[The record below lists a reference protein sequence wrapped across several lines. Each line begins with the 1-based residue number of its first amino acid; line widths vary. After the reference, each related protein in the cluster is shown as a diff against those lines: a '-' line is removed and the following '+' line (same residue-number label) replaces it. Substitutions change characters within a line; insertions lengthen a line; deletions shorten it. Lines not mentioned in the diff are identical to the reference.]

1 MTSYDLTDVFQK
13 SRDRPGYETLIVFN
27 YSNRRGEFMREISQ
41 SDIDAS
47 VNVRKGTIR
56 FKNGSIIRAMS
67 VTQVDDHQSDTFHS
81 ILMDEEV
88 PDSYI
93 KTKLYP
99 LLIPYIPIKD
109 ADDTQQDSLSIFLN
123 EFTVRQEGDSDE
135 VS

>member
-1 MTSYDLTDVFQK
+1 
-13 SRDRPGYETLIVFN
+13 
-27 YSNRRGEFMREISQ
+27 MREISK

-56 FKNGSIIRAMS
+56 FKNGSIIKAMS

-81 ILMDEEV
+81 ILMDGEL
-88 PDSYI
+88 PNSYI

-99 LLIPYIPIKD
+99 LLIPYD
-109 ADDTQQDSLSIFLN
+109 ADGTQQDSLSIFLN
-123 EFTVRQEGDSDE
+123 EFTIRQEGDSDE

>member
-27 YSNRRGEFMREISQ
+27 YCNRRDEFMRELSK

-81 ILMDEEV
+81 ILMDGEL
-88 PDSYI
+88 PNSYI

-99 LLIPYIPIKD
+99 LLIPYD
-109 ADDTQQDSLSIFLN
+109 ADGTQQDSLSIFLN
-123 EFTVRQEGDSDE
+123 EFTIRQEGDSDE